1 MKIDGVLVIHN
12 PQKEM
17 LDNIRRYYPLL
28 SSLFVIDNSI
38 TPNHYFVE
46 EVKKLDKVTYL
57 SLEGNK
63 GIAKALKEGLLLA
76 IEDQADYCLT
86 IDQDS
91 LFPLGKEKEIKEYLS
106 KDNGDYGIISLNFN
120 SDTSEK
126 EIKEVDTWIASGN
139 FINIKNYQLISGFK
153 EELFIDWVDFDLDE
167 QFHSIGKK
175 IAVIQEI
182 SLSHQIGEP
191 LIRRFL
197 WKKFP
202 VDNHLPVRYYYL
214 YRNAEILHRNNKT
227 FYKRL
232 YKGLKRDYIIQLIF
246 GVNRKEKLKMISRG
260 KRDGKKGILGPYKEA
275 K

>member
-17 LDNIRRYYPLL
+17 LDNIERYYPLL

-175 IAVIQEI
+175 IGVIQEI

>member
-1 MKIDGVLVIHN
+1 MKIDGVLVIYN
-12 PQKEM
+12 PQNEM
-17 LDNIRRYYPLL
+17 LDNIQRYYPLL

-126 EIKEVDTWIASGN
+126 EIKEVDTWLGSGN

-175 IAVIQEI
+175 IGVIQEI
-182 SLSHQIGEP
+182 SLSHRIGES

>member
-17 LDNIRRYYPLL
+17 LDNIQRYYPLL

-175 IAVIQEI
+175 IGVIQEI

-232 YKGLKRDYIIQLIF
+232 YRGLKRDYIIQLIF

>member
-17 LDNIRRYYPLL
+17 LDNIQRYYPLL

-175 IAVIQEI
+175 IGVIQDI

>member
-17 LDNIRRYYPLL
+17 LDNIQRYYPLL

-175 IAVIQEI
+175 IGVIQEI

>member
-1 MKIDGVLVIHN
+1 MKIDGVLVIYN

-17 LDNIRRYYPLL
+17 LDNIQRYYPLL
-28 SSLFVIDNSI
+28 SALFVIDNSI

-46 EVKKLDKVTYL
+46 EVKKLDKVTYV

-106 KDNGDYGIISLNFN
+106 KDNDDYGIISLNFN
-120 SDTSEK
+120 SGTTEK
-126 EIKEVDTWIASGN
+126 GIKDVDTWLTSGN

-175 IAVIQEI
+175 IGVIQEI

-214 YRNAEILHRNNKT
+214 YRNAEILHRNNKP

>member
-17 LDNIRRYYPLL
+17 LDNIERYYPLL

-126 EIKEVDTWIASGN
+126 GIKEVDVWIASGN

>member
-1 MKIDGVLVIHN
+1 MKIDGVLVIYN

-17 LDNIRRYYPLL
+17 LDNIQRYYPLL

-126 EIKEVDTWIASGN
+126 GIKEVDTWLTSGN

-175 IAVIQEI
+175 IGVIQEI
-182 SLSHQIGEP
+182 SLSHRIGES

-232 YKGLKRDYIIQLIF
+232 YRGLKRDYIIQLIF

>member
-1 MKIDGVLVIHN
+1 MKIDGVLVIYN

-17 LDNIRRYYPLL
+17 LDNIQRYYPLL

-175 IAVIQEI
+175 IGVIQEI

>member
-1 MKIDGVLVIHN
+1 MKIDGVLVIYN
-12 PQKEM
+12 PQNEM
-17 LDNIRRYYPLL
+17 LDNIQRYYPLL

-175 IAVIQEI
+175 IGVIQEI
-182 SLSHQIGEP
+182 SLSHRIGES

>member
-17 LDNIRRYYPLL
+17 LDNIQRYYPLL

-126 EIKEVDTWIASGN
+126 GIKEVDVWIASGN

>member
-17 LDNIRRYYPLL
+17 LDNIQRYYPLL

-175 IAVIQEI
+175 NWCY
-182 SLSHQIGEP
+182 P
-191 LIRRFL
+191 R
-197 WKKFP
+197 
-202 VDNHLPVRYYYL
+202 
-214 YRNAEILHRNNKT
+214 
-227 FYKRL
+227 
-232 YKGLKRDYIIQLIF
+232 YIIIPP
-246 GVNRKEKLKMISRG
+246 NR
-260 KRDGKKGILGPYKEA
+260 
-275 K
+275 

>member
-17 LDNIRRYYPLL
+17 LDNIQRYYPLL

-126 EIKEVDTWIASGN
+126 GIKEVDTWLGSGN

-175 IAVIQEI
+175 IGVIQDI

-232 YKGLKRDYIIQLIF
+232 YRGLKRDYIIQLIF